1 MCKIICNV
9 AEAKKKF
16 YDYRSILDYIYS
28 QLMQAECEYVAQNSR
43 SLRLFYICNIKTSS
57 WIQKLIMIG
66 SFKNKK
72 EIVYDGFCENCIGIL
87 NGHEVLLNNDLEDD
101 RIYISCQENLDDNF
115 NQVYVLL
122 LND

>member
-28 QLMQAECEYVAQNSR
+28 QLMQAECEYIAQNGGSP
-43 SLRLFYICNIKTSS
+43 RLFYICNIKTSS
-57 WIQKLIMIG
+57 WIKKLIMIG
-66 SFKNKK
+66 SFKDKK

-87 NGHEVLLNNDLEDD
+87 NGHEVLLNNGLEDD
-101 RIYISCQENLDDNF
+101 RIYISCQETLGDNF